1 MDFSKTYVSA
11 IVAILATL
19 LPRVGVEIGSE
30 ELTSLISAIV
40 VVVSGLVI
48 IYRRY
53 MKGDITLVGTSK

>member
-1 MDFSKTYVSA
+1 MSPSYTSA
-11 IVAILATL
+11 VVAILATL

-53 MKGDITLVGTSK
+53 MKGDITLLGGKKA

>member
-1 MDFSKTYVSA
+1 MSPSYTSA

-53 MKGDITLVGTSK
+53 TKGDITLLGGKKA